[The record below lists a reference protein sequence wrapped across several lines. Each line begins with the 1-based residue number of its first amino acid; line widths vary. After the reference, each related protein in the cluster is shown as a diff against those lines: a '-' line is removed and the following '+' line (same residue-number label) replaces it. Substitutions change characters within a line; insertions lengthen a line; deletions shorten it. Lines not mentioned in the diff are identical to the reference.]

1 MRLLRFVSRRIVYL
15 SLQVL
20 GVMTL
25 TFVLERLIPGNP
37 AIVLAGKAAT
47 PETVHSIERQL
58 GLDKPL
64 PVQYLIYL
72 SNLVHGQL
80 GSSIYTDQPVIRDIE
95 QRVPATF
102 ELVTV
107 SMLIVVLVGIPLGMY
122 SASHPR
128 GIVSRATYLYGQLSG
143 AIPDFWLGLML
154 IFVFFFSVR
163 WLPPPLG
170 QTGLLPPPPHRTGI
184 DLIDSLF
191 AGDIGLF
198 GQVVAYLTLPTV
210 TLVLTNMGN
219 VVKMAHSSME
229 EVAHSDFVEFARACG
244 LPRQVVL
251 RYALRN
257 ALPPVI
263 TVVAFTYGI
272 LLGGAVL
279 VEVVFSWDGMGQYA
293 VQSVKGSDYAALT
306 GFVLFAALFM
316 AAVYLLLDIVYAWVD
331 PRIQLS

>member
-1 MRLLRFVSRRIVYL
+1 MKLLSFLLRRIIYL

-25 TFVLERLIPGNP
+25 TFFLERLIPGNP
-37 AIVLAGKAAT
+37 ALLLAGKGAS
-47 PETVHSIERQL
+47 PESVRSIEHQL
-58 GLDKPL
+58 GLDQPL
-64 PVQYLIYL
+64 PLQYLIYL
-72 SNLVHGQL
+72 GNLVHGQL
-80 GSSIYTDQPVIRDIE
+80 GNSIITNQPVLRDVE

-107 SMLIVVLVGIPLGMY
+107 SMLIVVLVGIPLGIY
-122 SASHPR
+122 SASHPH
-128 GIVSRATYLYGQLSG
+128 GIVSRVTYVYGQLSG
-143 AIPDFWLGLML
+143 AIPDFWLGLIL

-170 QTGLLPPPPHRTGI
+170 QTGFLSAPPHRTGI
-184 DLIDSLF
+184 ELVDSLL

-198 GQVVAYLTLPTV
+198 GQVLAYLTLPTA

-219 VVKMAHSSME
+219 VVKLAHSSME
-229 EVAHSDFVEFARACG
+229 EVANSDFVEFARACG
-244 LPRQVVL
+244 LAPRVVL

-279 VEVVFSWDGMGQYA
+279 VETVFSWDGMGQYA

-316 AAVYLLLDIVYAWVD
+316 AAVYLVLDLIYAWVD
-331 PRIQLS
+331 PRIQLR